1 MSPAGFGADQLVPNL
16 VFVDHR
22 KPPSRRIRTEV
33 VYGSSRDGLPTILTE
48 PHFLET
54 QRGDEGAD
62 AIFRVPLGG
71 IQDPVLAGRGRNL
84 LYRPKTRLLD
94 EVVVRTEVQGAEV
107 AIVEAGLLFVEA
119 GGEDLGFR
127 QIDGDG
133 VTLNAHVVFI
143 DVADIEPPLYVAR
156 GDHEYLLA

>member
-1 MSPAGFGADQLVPNL
+1 MSPARFGADPLVRNL

-22 KPPSRRIRTEV
+22 KPPSRRIRTAV
-33 VYGSSRDGLPTILTE
+33 VYGSTRDGLPTILTE

-54 QRGDEGAD
+54 QRGDEGPD
-62 AIFRVPLGG
+62 AIFRVPFDR
-71 IQDPVLAGRGRNL
+71 IQDTVLAGRGRDFL
-84 LYRPKTRLLD
+84 HRPKTCLLD

-107 AIVEAGLLFVEA
+107 AIVEAGLLFFEA

-133 VTLNAHVVFI
+133 VTVTANVVFVN
-143 DVADIEPPLYVAR
+143 VAEVDPRL
-156 GDHEYLLA
+156 

>member
-62 AIFRVPLGG
+62 ALFRVPLGG
-71 IQDPVLAGRGRNL
+71 IQDTVLAGRGRDL
-84 LYRPKTRLLD
+84 LHRPKTRLLD
-94 EVVVRTEVQGAEV
+94 EFVVRTEVQGAKV

-133 VTLNAHVVFI
+133 IIVNAHVVFVNVAEVDPRL
-143 DVADIEPPLYVAR
+143 DVAG